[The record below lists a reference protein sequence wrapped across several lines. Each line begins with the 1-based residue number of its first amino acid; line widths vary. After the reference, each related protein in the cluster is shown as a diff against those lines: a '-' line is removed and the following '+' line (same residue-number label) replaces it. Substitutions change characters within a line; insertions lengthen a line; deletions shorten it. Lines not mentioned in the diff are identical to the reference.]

1 MSERV
6 VPKRRLSILAAL
18 RFRDFRLLWIG
29 LLISN
34 LGTWMQFT
42 AMGFFVAR
50 MAGTPH
56 TAALYLGV
64 LGASRAVPVLLLSPI
79 AGVIADTWP
88 RRRIIFLANLAMALA
103 ALALAILASLRQLD
117 LAWLLVISA
126 INSGAQSF
134 DSPARQSWLPLLV
147 ERAYVGNA
155 IGLTSI
161 AFNAPAII
169 GPAIAGA
176 LIVWVG
182 VAGSFYVNAIAT
194 LAVVGAV
201 MLMAAAPPTSKSDLP
216 MFASIRIGITFL
228 AQHRI
233 LRWIIVVF
241 VLTALLVRPYS
252 QLMPALII
260 NTLHGGAATLGW
272 AFSAIGIG
280 GFAGALIIAYFS
292 QFENRSILWFL
303 AGGVMTLGVFALG
316 FVSSLSATLPLLFMI
331 GVGTLAFLGA
341 TNTLIQMLSPDVLR
355 GRAMSVYSMIA
366 IGVVPGGSL
375 IVGAFAALV
384 GLHVAF
390 LCAGAIAALAFL
402 GVWFFVPVV
411 RTV

>member
-1 MSERV
+1 MSERI

-56 TAALYLGV
+56 AAALDLGI
-64 LGASRAVPVLLLSPI
+64 LGASRALPVLLLSPI
-79 AGVIADTWP
+79 AGVVADTLP
-88 RRRIIFLANLAMALA
+88 RRLTLFATNTTMALA
-103 ALALAILASLRQLD
+103 ALALAVLATLHQLD
-117 LAWLLVISA
+117 LLWLIVISA
-126 INSGAQSF
+126 VNSGAMAF

-147 ERAYVGNA
+147 ERAYLGNA
-155 IGLTSI
+155 IGLSSI

-169 GPAIAGA
+169 GPALAGL

-182 VAGSFYVNAIAT
+182 VAGSFYVNALAT
-194 LAVVGAV
+194 LAVVVAV
-201 MLMAAAPPTSKSDLP
+201 ILMAPSPPSARRGAP
-216 MFASIRIGITFL
+216 MFASIRGGIVFL

-233 LRWIIVVF
+233 LRWILLVF
-241 VLTALLVRPYS
+241 LLSAVLVRPYS
-252 QLMPALII
+252 QLMPALIV
-260 NTLHGGAATLGW
+260 NTLHGGAASLGW

-280 GFAGALIIAYFS
+280 GFGGALATAYFA
-292 QFENRSILWFL
+292 QFERRSILWIA
-303 AGGVMTLGVFALG
+303 AGALMTLGVFALG
-316 FVSSLSATLPLLFMI
+316 FVASLAAALPLLFLI

-341 TNTLIQMLSPDVLR
+341 TNTLIQMLSPDDLR
-355 GRAMSVYSMIA
+355 GRAISVYTMIA

-375 IVGAFAALV
+375 IVGSFAALV
-384 GLHVAF
+384 GLHIAF
-390 LCAGAIAALAFL
+390 FCAGAISFLALLSA
-402 GVWFFVPVV
+402 WFFVPII
-411 RTV
+411 RSA